1 MSPDAAATTTPGE
14 DTELM
19 RRVQMGDEA
28 ALGALMQRWELS
40 LKAFIGRIVLN
51 TSEAEE
57 LAQETFV
64 RVWQQRGRYR
74 ADAPFRP
81 WIFAIAVNLARNR
94 LRWWK
99 LRPLIALEDWTE
111 VPSDSGTAAGEK
123 RDGWIAPSVPAP
135 CAMPSRGCQ
144 PTCARRSCSSNTS
157 KCLTPRSPKPSV
169 LHPRPWRTESRV
181 RGKSCA
187 SHSSRGSSVGRS
199 LLPYERSDEG
209 EAPARKGE
217 AARTADRKVTP
228 ADTSAGDGATL
239 ARLSA
244 SIRAGVAQIT
254 NRHPVNPARTLPC
267 PIRSPCFPRPMAIA
281 AASSTVG
288 R

>member
-99 LRPLIALEDWTE
+99 LRPVVALDDWTE
-111 VPSDSGTAAGEK
+111 VPTDDGAVDDSGTRRLERAERVKAV
-123 RDGWIAPSVPAP
+123 RD
-135 CAMPSRGCQ
+135 
-144 PTCARRSCSSNTS
+144 
-157 KCLTPRSPKPSV
+157 
-169 LHPRPWRTESRV
+169 
-181 RGKSCA
+181 
-187 SHSSRGSSVGRS
+187 
-199 LLPYERSDEG
+199 
-209 EAPARKGE
+209 
-217 AARTADRKVTP
+217 
-228 ADTSAGDGATL
+228 
-239 ARLSA
+239 
-244 SIRAGVAQIT
+244 
-254 NRHPVNPARTLPC
+254 
-267 PIRSPCFPRPMAIA
+267 AIA
-281 AASSTVG
+281 DLPTELREALILFEYEQMSYAEIAETVG
-288 R
+288 ASTKAVENRIARARAKLGVTLKSWG